1 MASDEIVTILR
12 RGFMEAYKEA
22 ADAASRAGRY
32 KTAAVLYSRYF
43 DTADLLLRDG
53 GPFGGDEE

>member
-53 GPFGGDEE
+53 GPFGG